1 MSFFQMIWKYY
12 YSDKS
17 SREHG
22 TLYQL
27 RNVLNRSNVV
37 KDPMKNFNACDD
49 FFVLAV
55 ESHIIAAAL
64 NIFGM
69 TSMEDLPLHQIVP
82 NAEMLWMEDVDHRK
96 QALQR
101 MSMLLVD
108 SLQLNFNNFE
118 QQRKKDQDKVQLYAN
133 KLLSLGCFYL
143 EYSDAIR
150 EGDGL

>member
-69 TSMEDLPLHQIVP
+69 TSMEDLPSHQIVP
-82 NAEMLWMEDVDHRK
+82 NAEVLWMEDVDHRK

-108 SLQLNFNNFE
+108 SL
-118 QQRKKDQDKVQLYAN
+118 
-133 KLLSLGCFYL
+133 
-143 EYSDAIR
+143 
-150 EGDGL
+150 